1 MVTPT
6 VSLVGAGPGDPELLT
21 RRAWL
26 RLRSAE
32 AVFYDGLVPIPILR
46 IARSARLTSVA
57 RRAGP
62 KSISEADII
71 DALATSARAG
81 RRTVR
86 LKAGD
91 PFVLGRGY
99 DEVTALALAGIASEV
114 VPGVTSATAAPSL
127 AGIPLTVRGVTAG
140 FVVVSGHADS
150 SFVPILSSLP
160 PGSVTVVVL
169 MGMGRCAAIRNTLVA
184 AGWDANTPA
193 AVITDASRPSQRE
206 WVGRLIDVGQV
217 AEPRPLRP
225 SVIVIGPTVACGV
238 ALTRFPIES
247 RTAEERQ

>member
-1 MVTPT
+1 MTPT

-21 RRAWL
+21 RRAWF

-32 AVFYDGLVPIPILR
+32 VVFYDGLVPAPILR
-46 IARSARLTSVA
+46 IAQSAQLTSVA

-71 DALATSARAG
+71 EALATSARAG

-114 VPGVTSATAAPSL
+114 VPGLTSATAAPSL

-150 SFVPILSSLP
+150 SFAPILSSLP

-169 MGMGRCAAIRNTLVA
+169 MGMGRCEAIRNTLIA
-184 AGWDANTPA
+184 AGWDTNTPA
-193 AVITDASRPSQRE
+193 AVITDASRPSQGE
-206 WVGRLIDVGQV
+206 WIGQLKDIV
-217 AEPRPLRP
+217 QCNEPGPLRP
-225 SVIVIGPTVACGV
+225 GVIVIGQTVGCSV
-238 ALTRFPIES
+238 AVTHFPIES
-247 RTAEERQ
+247 RTA

>member
-1 MVTPT
+1 MTPT
-6 VSLVGAGPGDPELLT
+6 VSLVGAGPGDPGLLT
-21 RRAWL
+21 RRAWS

-32 AVFYDGLVPIPILR
+32 TVFYDGLVPAPILR

-62 KSISEADII
+62 KSISESDII
-71 DALATSARAG
+71 EALVSSARSG

-99 DEVTALALAGIASEV
+99 DEVTALAVAGVASEV

-127 AGIPLTVRGVTAG
+127 AGIPLTVRGVSAG
-140 FVVVSGHADS
+140 FVVVSGHAES
-150 SFVPILSSLP
+150 SFAPVLSALP
-160 PGSVTVVVL
+160 SGAVTVVVL
-169 MGMGRCAAIRNTLVA
+169 MGMGNCAAIRNTLIA

-206 WVGRLIDVGQV
+206 WVGRLVDIGPI
-217 AEPRPLRP
+217 AEAGPLRP
-225 SVIVIGPTVACGV
+225 GVIVIGPTVACGV

-247 RTAEERQ
+247 RTVQET